1 MIEVSHHGNCS
12 WFWRHVNRV
21 NLSDPHHIGGFL
33 REVGSCM
40 LDLEGLEV
48 VFDLDIIVSPGAT
61 LDLEDLQFSSSYPA
75 RRRNESKY
83 CNGFASEMVVLR
95 LL

>member
-1 MIEVSHHGNCS
+1 M
-12 WFWRHVNRV
+12 
-21 NLSDPHHIGGFL
+21 SDPLHIGGFL

-48 VFDLDIIVSPGAT
+48 VFDLGIIVSPGAT
-61 LDLEDLQFSSSYPA
+61 LDLEDLQFSSPYLV

-83 CNGFASEMVVLR
+83 CNGFASEMMVLR
-95 LL
+95 LRYKFLPFSEKTRA